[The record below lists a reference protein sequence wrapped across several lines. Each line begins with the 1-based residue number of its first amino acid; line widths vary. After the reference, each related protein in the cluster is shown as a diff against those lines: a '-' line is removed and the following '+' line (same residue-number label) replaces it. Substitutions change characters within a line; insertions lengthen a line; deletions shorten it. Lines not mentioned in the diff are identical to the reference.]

1 MISKIELENF
11 KCFDEQDFKMSSL
24 TIFCGTNSAGKST
37 AIQSILM
44 IKQNEQA
51 IKESYM
57 KTYGELFNFGKVSDV
72 FCQFK
77 KNDFIS
83 ININDFQYKSH
94 VPIDIREDFYLK
106 LTDDSSNDVDFM
118 SGDFVYLSAE
128 RFGPRS
134 SFDVKRDKEKL
145 DLGIYGQYALSEYLR
160 IANLPAQNQKFS
172 DLLYQKITGSEYTD
186 KKLFSFTL
194 INEAMKMIYPDF
206 NIDVIKTDEID
217 KVHNTYSS
225 PKGKPMRPNNVG
237 FGVSYV
243 LPIIIAAVAIKPG
256 GVLIVEN
263 PEVHLH
269 PKAQSELMSIL
280 GLLSLCDVQVIV
292 ETHSDH
298 IVNGMRVFCKENK
311 IDEKHTTIYSIT
323 GNWDDRSVKRINIDG
338 DGNFTDIDD
347 DFFDQIEKDLMRL
360 F

>member
-1 MISKIELENF
+1 MINEIELENF
-11 KCFDEQDFKMSSL
+11 KCFDEKDFKMSPL

-37 AIQSILM
+37 AIQSILLV
-44 IKQNEQA
+44 KQNEHA
-51 IKESYM
+51 IVDGYM
-57 KTYGELFNFGKVSDV
+57 NTYGELFNFGKVNDI

-83 ININDFQYKSH
+83 VNINTHQYKSH
-94 VPIDIREDFYLK
+94 VPIDVREGFSLK
-106 LTDDSSNDVDFM
+106 LTDDSSRNVDFM

-134 SFDVKRDKEKL
+134 SFDVKRDKDKL

-160 IANLPAQNQKFS
+160 IANLPAQNEMFS
-172 DLLYQKITGSEYTD
+172 ELLYKKITGTELGE
-186 KKLFSFTL
+186 KKVFSFTL
-194 INEAMKMIYPDF
+194 INEAMKVIYPDF
-206 NIDVIKTDEID
+206 DINVIQTDEID

-225 PKGKPMRPNNVG
+225 PNGKPMRPNNVG

-243 LPIIIAAVAIKPG
+243 LPIIIAAVAIRPG
-256 GVLIVEN
+256 GLLIVEN

-280 GLLSLCDVQVIV
+280 GLLSQCDVQVVV

-298 IVNGMRVFCKENK
+298 IVNGMRVFCKEHK

-323 GNWDDRSVKRINIDG
+323 GNWDSRSVKRINIDE